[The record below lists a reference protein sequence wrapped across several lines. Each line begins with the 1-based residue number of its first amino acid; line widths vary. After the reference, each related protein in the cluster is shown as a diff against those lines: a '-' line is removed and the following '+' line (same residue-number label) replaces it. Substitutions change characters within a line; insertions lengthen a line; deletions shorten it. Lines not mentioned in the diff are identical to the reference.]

1 MCTENAKTR
10 NKLELPKF
18 PDLTFELELWQA
30 GFQLVA
36 GVDEAG
42 RGALAGPVAAAVIL
56 LPVDPDLCRKLSGV
70 RDSKMM
76 SPQARQKWAGHVKEA
91 ALDYGV
97 GFASN
102 HEIDTIGIVPATHLA
117 VQRALAQLQIVPEH
131 LLTDYLSLEQ
141 VSIPQTPLVKGD
153 ARCLS
158 IAGASILAK
167 TSRDE
172 VMCQMDAKYP
182 GYGFCQHKGYGTLAH
197 RLALQ
202 ELGPSAMHRLSF
214 RFKTVA

>member
-10 NKLELPKF
+10 NKLEFPKF

-76 SPQARQKWAGHVKEA
+76 SPPARQKWAKQVKET
-91 ALDYGV
+91 ALDYGI
-97 GFASN
+97 GFAST
-102 HEIDTIGIVPATHLA
+102 HEIDAIGILPATHLA
-117 VQRALAQLQIVPEH
+117 VQRALAQLHLLPEH

-158 IAGASILAK
+158 IASASVLAK

-172 VMCQMDAKYP
+172 VMRQMDDEYP
-182 GYGFCQHKGYGTLAH
+182 GYGFRQHKGYGTQAH
-197 RLALQ
+197 RLVLQ
-202 ELGPSAMHRLSF
+202 EHGPSALHRLSF
-214 RFKTVA
+214 RFKTVT